1 MSLCVDIRCYVSQCV
16 VMCRYV
22 LPCIFICVATCPD
35 VLLYVLILMCMSI
48 CISIGVVM
56 CRYSLLKNQKYCV
69 AEVFRLDGDLSG
81 VLCGSKNEN
90 IRKHRSK
97 LKTYMHVYV
106 LS

>member
-1 MSLCVDIRCYVSQCV
+1 
-16 VMCRYV
+16 
-22 LPCIFICVATCPD
+22 
-35 VLLYVLILMCMSI
+35 
-48 CISIGVVM
+48 M